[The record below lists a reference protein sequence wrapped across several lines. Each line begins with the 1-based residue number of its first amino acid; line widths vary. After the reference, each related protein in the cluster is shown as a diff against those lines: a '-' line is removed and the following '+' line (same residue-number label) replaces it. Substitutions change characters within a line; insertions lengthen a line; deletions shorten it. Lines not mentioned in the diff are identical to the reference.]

1 MTFAIQ
7 TKACIYLLSACL
19 WGSQASLAA
28 SANANLPQVVVLS
41 TGGTIAGESASSTD
55 TANYQ
60 AGKRSGA
67 ELLKAVPEIANIAE
81 IHVEQVNNVSSPNLL
96 YADLLTLAH
105 TTNKHLQNPDVAGVV
120 ITHGTS
126 TAEETAAFLDLT
138 VPAGKPV
145 VVVGAMR
152 PATAISADGPLNLLQ
167 AVSLAANP
175 AAKDRGVLL
184 MSNDRISSALY
195 TSKTHSLALDTFQ
208 AQDQGHLGMMVG
220 DQAYFYY
227 APALATA
234 KPYFDIS
241 ATTSLP
247 KVDIVYGYVE
257 NDAGLIDYL
266 VEQGAQG
273 LVIAGPGNSSL
284 SSTMLAKVKAL
295 DEKNYPVVR
304 ASRTG
309 AGVVTPK
316 KEGIAAGFYNP
327 QKARLLLALALN
339 EQANK
344 EQIKGYFLPAN

>member
-1 MTFAIQ
+1 MKRTLQ
-7 TKACIYLLSACL
+7 TKACLYLLSACL
-19 WGSQASLAA
+19 GGAQITMA
-28 SANANLPQVVVLS
+28 ANATPDLPKVVVLS
-41 TGGTIAGESASSTD
+41 TGGTIAGESMSSTD
-55 TANYQ
+55 TSNYQ

-67 ELLKAVPEIANIAE
+67 ELLKAVPEIATIAD
-81 IHVEQVNNVSSPNLL
+81 ITVEQVNNVSSPNLL
-96 YADLLTLAH
+96 YTDLLTLAH
-105 TTNKHLQNPDVAGVV
+105 ATNKHLQDPEVAGVV

-126 TAEETAAFLDLT
+126 TAEETAMFLDLT
-138 VPAGKPV
+138 VPTGKPV

-167 AVSLAANP
+167 AVALASNP
-175 AAKDRGVLL
+175 AAKGRGVLL

-227 APALATA
+227 APALPTG

-241 ATTSLP
+241 NTTALP

-257 NDAGLIDYL
+257 NDTGIVDYL
-266 VEQGAQG
+266 VERGTQG
-273 LVIAGPGNSSL
+273 LVIAAPGNSSL
-284 SSTMLAKVKAL
+284 SSTMLSKVQQL
-295 DEKNYPVVR
+295 HEKKYPVVR
-304 ASRTG
+304 ATRTG

-339 EQANK
+339 DKATT
-344 EQIKGYFLPAN
+344 EQISQYFFPFQ